1 LIAGIALGRGAVY
14 GMLIPFLFILAA
26 VSALT
31 RARVLV
37 GRGEGP
43 PRPLKPAV
51 AASETNR
58 SGGHP

>member
-1 LIAGIALGRGAVY
+1 LIDGIAPGRGAGY

-37 GRGEGP
+37 VGVRGR
-43 PRPLKPAV
+43 RA
-51 AASETNR
+51 R
-58 SGGHP
+58 